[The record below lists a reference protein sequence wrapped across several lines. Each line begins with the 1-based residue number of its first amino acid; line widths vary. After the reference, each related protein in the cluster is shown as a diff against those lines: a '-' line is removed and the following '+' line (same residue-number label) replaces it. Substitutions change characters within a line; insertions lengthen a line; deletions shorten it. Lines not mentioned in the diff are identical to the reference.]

1 MALATT
7 NMSALLS
14 DTAPSEAQGRMLGV
28 SHSVRVL
35 GSALLCFCG
44 GILAGL
50 APQYPIL
57 VGAVASIIAAG
68 LLWLYRPNAKNPIQS
83 SR

>member
-14 DTAPSEAQGRMLGV
+14 DTAPADAQGRMLGV

-50 APQYPIL
+50 SPQYPIL
-57 VGAVASIIAAG
+57 VGAVASIIAAA
-68 LLWLYRPNAKNPIQS
+68 LLWFYRPKSTSQS
-83 SR
+83 QSA